1 MSQPQIAFDGVA
13 FIEGTSAATIG
24 DANGANADGLASAIR
39 IVAFM
44 PLGAD
49 AVSSTGC
56 KAAKGEEIKTGVTF
70 SQNVLYVVGQ
80 HTALHFASGP
90 TATTP
95 VMVYI
100 ETL

>member
-1 MSQPQIAFDGVA
+1 MADVTVAAPGLA

-24 DANGANADGLASAIR
+24 DANGANADGLVNAVR

-56 KAAKGEEIKTGVTF
+56 VAETGEEIKTGVTF
-70 SQNVLYVVGQ
+70 TQDVLYVVGR
-80 HTALHFASGP
+80 HTALHFSSGP
-90 TATTP
+90 SATTP

-100 ETL
+100 DTN